1 MNEKLK
7 IWLED
12 NKELF
17 SENGIKTIS
26 KYENENSLV
35 VQHETDLYIGEISAN
50 NDGFTDTEIIEIKSG
65 ELVFCMHCN
74 AHADIEISPMLDM
87 YMNFIKRRL

>member
-7 IWLED
+7 IWLEH

-74 AHADIEISPMLDM
+74 AHVEISPMLDM